1 MASRSAPW
9 WARLA
14 AAGAFMLPGL
24 GFVGPLGAQEPQ
36 ATVVELQFKERKE
49 DPNSWYGFGLDKDG
63 KVVRSFA
70 TASGKWTL
78 QVVDD
83 KLRADTNGD
92 GVIDDKDA
100 PGREVLEG
108 RETVRIKVPVK
119 FGEKTVD
126 YPLCVR
132 TQKSGDQWILIV
144 GSAALVEGKLGDS
157 VIRIFDSNLDGRFGA
172 MGDSVAI
179 ESPQSRGPVGINN
192 VPWSQTVAFDGKLQQ
207 LEMVEKGTQLKLT
220 PYTGP
225 IAEVQLEFAQP
236 VKSER
241 AMLQEAGNVQLG
253 QCSTREMGVFVPGK
267 YRIYNL
273 YFQLG
278 DGNRTAFLNASHEY
292 NTAPLELKAG
302 KNVIKVGPPL
312 KMDFTAARSG
322 EMLEFTQVS
331 IAGQA
336 GELYRPYLQEDQGDT
351 FAAYIRAGEK
361 EQKLTTL
368 GFG

>member
-1 MASRSAPW
+1 V
-9 WARLA
+9 
-14 AAGAFMLPGL
+14 AGAFLLPGL
-24 GFVGPLGAQEPQ
+24 GFVGPALAQEPQ

-49 DPNSWYGFGLDKDG
+49 DSNYWYGFGLDKDG

-78 QVVDD
+78 QVVND

-100 PGREVLEG
+100 PACEANNEQ
-108 RETVRIKVPVK
+108 EAVRVKVPVR

-132 TQKSGDQWILIV
+132 IQKSDNQRFLIV
-144 GSAALVEGKLGDS
+144 GSAAMLEGKFGQH
-157 VIRIFDSNLDGRFGA
+157 VIRIYDSDLDGRLGTP
-172 MGDSVAI
+172 GDNVAI
-179 ESPQSRGPVGINN
+179 ELPQSKDRGGLNSL
-192 VPWSQTVAFDGKLQQ
+192 PWSRTMMFDGKLH
-207 LEMVEKGTQLKLT
+207 EVELVNKGTALKLA

-225 IAEVQLEFAQP
+225 IAEVQLEFTQP
-236 VKSER
+236 VKNER
-241 AMLQEAGNVQLG
+241 AILQEAGNVQLG
-253 QCSTREMGVFVPGK
+253 QCSSRAMSVFVPGK

-273 YFQLG
+273 NFQLG
-278 DGNRTAFLNASHEY
+278 EGAGAVYLNASQAY

-302 KNVIKVGPPL
+302 KNVIKVGPPF
-312 KMDFTAARSG
+312 KMEFTAARNG
-322 EMLEFTQVS
+322 EMLESTQAS
-331 IAGQA
+331 ITGQA
-336 GELYRPYLQEDQGDT
+336 GELYRPSVQEDRGDI
-351 FAAYIRAGEK
+351 FAAYIRLGEK